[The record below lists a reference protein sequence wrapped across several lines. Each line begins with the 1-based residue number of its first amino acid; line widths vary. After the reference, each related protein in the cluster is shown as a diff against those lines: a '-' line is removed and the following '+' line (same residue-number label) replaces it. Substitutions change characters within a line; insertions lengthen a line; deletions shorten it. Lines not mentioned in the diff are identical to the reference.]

1 MRLALAPMT
10 TDLTS
15 AIDAWKEAVADA
27 EAAQK
32 LLDETWHCHLDRR
45 GPAATDGL
53 VKEVAQFRTRAE
65 ARLNL
70 VLSLMKS
77 IGDESPSTVVAFIH
91 KDIETSRSDP
101 MVRSSRPHR
110 VAART

>member
-1 MRLALAPMT
+1 MT

-32 LLDETWHCHLDRR
+32 LLDETWHCYLDRR

-53 VKEVAQFRTRAE
+53 VKEVAQFRSRAE

-70 VLSLMKS
+70 VLTLMKS
-77 IGDESPSTVVAFIH
+77 IGDESPSTVVTFMH
-91 KDIETSRSDP
+91 KEIDTDRSESNA
-101 MVRSSRPHR
+101 RSSRPR
-110 VAART
+110 RFAART